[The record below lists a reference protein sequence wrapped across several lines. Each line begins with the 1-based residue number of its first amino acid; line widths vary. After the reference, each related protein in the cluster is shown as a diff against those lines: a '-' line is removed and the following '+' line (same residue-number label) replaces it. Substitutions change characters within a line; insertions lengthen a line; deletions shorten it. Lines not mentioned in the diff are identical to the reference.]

1 MLRQLQTV
9 NRKNADA
16 MLTAGEAMKVGMMVI
31 KDLANGEVVLPS
43 AATSSNVFFVTKE
56 KIPTGL
62 LSVQGEQSEYLT
74 DFNDIAEDEEVVLI
88 TPVAGERY
96 ATDQFTAA
104 NLQVGYPVHVGT
116 DGKIFRI
123 WEGTS
128 TMLYGGSY
136 DDNGHTLAKIDIIE
150 ATAFTDPRSTAA
162 LVTAFTFD
170 GQVGDTV
177 ITDVAGT
184 VAVTV
189 PYGTDVTDLVAD
201 FTLSAGATAKVTT
214 TAQISGATP
223 NNFTSD
229 VIYVVTAEDTETTKN
244 WTVTVTIA
252 DPSDEAEI
260 TAFSL
265 EEQTGEAT
273 INATAGTITIEV
285 ANGTAV
291 IALIAGFELSV
302 GATAAV
308 DATPQVSGT
317 TANDFTNP
325 VVYVVT
331 AQNGA
336 TTKNWTVTVTEAAE

>member
-16 MLTAGEAMKVGMMVI
+16 MLTAGEAMKVGMMVV
-31 KDLANGEVVLPS
+31 KDPANGEVVLPS

-62 LSVQGEQSEYLT
+62 LSVQGEQSEYLA
-74 DFNDIAEDEEVVLI
+74 DFNDIAEGEEVVLI

-128 TMLYGGSY
+128 TMIYGGSY

-150 ATAFTDPRSTAA
+150 ATTFTDPRSTATA
-162 LVTAFTFD
+162 VTAFTFD
-170 GQVGDTV
+170 GQVGDTT
-177 ITDVAGT
+177 ITAATGAI
-184 VAVTV
+184 AVTV
-189 PYGTDVTDLVAD
+189 PYGTDVTDLVAN
-201 FTLSAGATAKVTT
+201 FTLSAGATAKVGT
-214 TAQISGATP
+214 TAQVSGITA
-223 NNFTSD
+223 NDFTSP
-229 VIYVVTAEDTETTKN
+229 VLYVVTAEDTETTKN

-252 DPSDEAEI
+252 DPSNEAEI
-260 TAFSL
+260 TAFSFAQ
-265 EEQTGEAT
+265 ETGDAIIT
-273 INATAGTITIEV
+273 TGDGTIAIEV
-285 ANGTAV
+285 ANGTNV
-291 IALIAGFELSV
+291 TELIAEFELSV
-302 GATAAV
+302 GATAAIG
-308 DATPQVSGT
+308 ATPQVSGT
-317 TANDFTNP
+317 TVNDFTSP

-331 AQNGA
+331 AQDGI
-336 TTKNWTVTVTEAAE
+336 TTKNWTVTVTEASE